1 MTAKKKSIRSVTG
14 TVMDQTTVKTTEPME
29 TLKLGDVVVIM
40 HAEDYKRTFESM
52 MKRIN
57 EMDEKIDD
65 QSKLLKENII
75 EKKGFLKRFKK

>member
-14 TVMDQTTVKTTEPME
+14 TVMDQTTVKTTEPMD

-65 QSKLLKENII
+65 QSKLLNENII

>member
-1 MTAKKKSIRSVTG
+1 MTAKKKGIRSVTG
-14 TVMDQTTVKTTEPME
+14 TVIDQNTVKTTEPMD

-65 QSKLLKENII
+65 QSKLLNENII

>member
-1 MTAKKKSIRSVTG
+1 
-14 TVMDQTTVKTTEPME
+14 MDQTTVKTTEPME

-65 QSKLLKENII
+65 QSKLLNENII

>member
-14 TVMDQTTVKTTEPME
+14 TIADQTTVKTSEPMDSLE
-29 TLKLGDVVVIM
+29 PGDVVVII
-40 HAEDYKRTFESM
+40 HADDYKRTFESM

-65 QSKLLKENII
+65 QSKLLNENIV
-75 EKKGFLKRFKK
+75 EKKGFLKRFRK